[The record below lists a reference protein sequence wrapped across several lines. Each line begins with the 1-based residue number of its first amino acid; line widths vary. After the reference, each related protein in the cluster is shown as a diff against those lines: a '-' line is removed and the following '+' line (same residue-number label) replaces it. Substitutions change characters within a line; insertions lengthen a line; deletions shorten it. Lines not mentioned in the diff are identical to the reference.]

1 MWTLNFLRR
10 RAPEALPLA
19 LPLAIA
25 VLIHALLIGLGSWRG
40 RGAEASPPE
49 PAVID
54 NTPQLVRLSRRIN
67 RKEPLVAA
75 SVLSLS
81 ATLPPPPPEL
91 LKTTEQPEAKD
102 DCGGRAANGKAANS
116 KAASSKA
123 ANGQAVIARS
133 TPAVAPAFEGPESL
147 SPETISRLWG
157 EAVPVPVW
165 PEVFGPVPEGAQI
178 RRLPLQALG
187 GRSAKQ
193 LHKLTMT
200 SSSAQFQLRA
210 DDQGVWIARQTLN

>member
-91 LKTTEQPEAKD
+91 LKTTEPPEAKD

-133 TPAVAPAFEGPESL
+133 TPAVATAFEGPESL

-157 EAVPVPVW
+157 EAVPVAVW

-178 RRLPLQALG
+178 RRLPLKALG

>member
-133 TPAVAPAFEGPESL
+133 TPAVATAFEGPESL

-157 EAVPVPVW
+157 EAVPVAVW

-178 RRLPLQALG
+178 RRLPLKALG

-200 SSSAQFQLRA
+200 SLSAQFQLRA

>member
-1 MWTLNFLRR
+1 M
-10 RAPEALPLA
+10 PLA

-133 TPAVAPAFEGPESL
+133 TPAVAPAFEGAESL

-157 EAVPVPVW
+157 EAVPVAVW

-178 RRLPLQALG
+178 RRLPLKALG

-200 SSSAQFQLRA
+200 SLSAQFQLRA

>member
-25 VLIHALLIGLGSWRG
+25 VFIHALLIGLGSLRG
-40 RGAEASPPE
+40 RGSAAVPPK

-54 NTPQLVRLSRRIN
+54 NTAQLVRLSRRIN

-75 SVLSLS
+75 SALSLS
-81 ATLPPPPPEL
+81 ANLPPPPPEL
-91 LKTTEQPEAKD
+91 LKPTEQPEAQPEARA

-116 KAASSKA
+116 KAA
-123 ANGQAVIARS
+123 NGKEGIDRS
-133 TPAVAPAFEGPESL
+133 TPVVAAALENPESL
-147 SPETISRLWG
+147 SPETLSRLWR

-165 PEVFGPVPEGAQI
+165 PDMFGPTPEGAQI
-178 RRLPLQALG
+178 RRLPLKAFG

-193 LHKLTMT
+193 LHRLTLT

-210 DDQGVWIARQTLN
+210 DDQGVWIARQILN

>member
-1 MWTLNFLRR
+1 MNFLRR

-25 VLIHALLIGLGSWRG
+25 VLLHALLIGLGSWRG
-40 RGAEASPPE
+40 RGAVASPPE

-54 NTPQLVRLSRRIN
+54 NTPQLVRLSRRLN

-102 DCGGRAANGKAANS
+102 GCGGRAANGKAATSKAANS
-116 KAASSKA
+116 KAASS
-123 ANGQAVIARS
+123 QAVLARS
-133 TPAVAPAFEGPESL
+133 TPGVATAFEGPESL

-157 EAVPVPVW
+157 EAVPVPGW
-165 PEVFGPVPEGAQI
+165 PELFGPAPEGAQI
-178 RRLPLQALG
+178 RRLPLKALG

>member
-54 NTPQLVRLSRRIN
+54 NTPQLVRLSRRVN

-133 TPAVAPAFEGPESL
+133 TPGVATAFEGPESL

-178 RRLPLQALG
+178 RRLALKALG

-200 SSSAQFQLRA
+200 SLSAQFQLRA

>member
-133 TPAVAPAFEGPESL
+133 TPAVAPAFEGAESL

-157 EAVPVPVW
+157 EAVPVAVW
-165 PEVFGPVPEGAQI
+165 PEVFGPTPEGAQI
-178 RRLPLQALG
+178 RRLPLKALG

>member
-54 NTPQLVRLSRRIN
+54 NTPQLVRLSRRLN

-102 DCGGRAANGKAANS
+102 GCGGRAANGKAASS
-116 KAASSKA
+116 KAANSKA

-133 TPAVAPAFEGPESL
+133 TPGVAPAFEGPESL

-157 EAVPVPVW
+157 EAVPVPGW
-165 PEVFGPVPEGAQI
+165 PELFGPAPEGAQI
-178 RRLPLQALG
+178 RRLPLKALG

-210 DDQGVWIARQTLN
+210 DDQGVWIARQTMN

>member
-1 MWTLNFLRR
+1 MNFLRR

-133 TPAVAPAFEGPESL
+133 TPAVATAFEGPESL

-178 RRLPLQALG
+178 RRLPLKALG

-200 SSSAQFQLRA
+200 SLSAQFQLRA